1 MFLKQPRISRE
12 AQHKLTLNLLL
23 IFFLIFRTWI
33 IVIHFLFFPA
43 FCFQVR
49 NFGPFSPSFL
59 QNKLYKKGKN
69 QNEKML
75 EKKNKNLEKKKILDR
90 GFHRY
95 PRREIFLVSFCTQN
109 LFSKKKKKIMKKRRR
124 RIWSY
129 LHSGSVYFGLR
140 RYVLL
145 GSWWEW
151 KFWKNR
157 VIGDS
162 VRVWL

>member
-12 AQHKLTLNLLL
+12 AQHRLTLNLLL

-33 IVIHFLFFPA
+33 VVIHFLFFPA

-75 EKKNKNLEKKKILDR
+75 EKKKQELRKKKNLDR

-109 LFSKKKKKIMKKRRR
+109 LFSKKKKKWWRREEEEYDHTF
-124 RIWSY
+124 ILDQY
-129 LHSGSVYFGLR
+129 ISGSGDTCYSGHGESGNFEKT
-140 RYVLL
+140 
-145 GSWWEW
+145 EW
-151 KFWKNR
+151 
-157 VIGDS
+157 
-162 VRVWL
+162 